1 MDEQHGATV
10 VLVNERA
17 LARRHWGVLLA
28 VGIVAVIFGIVVIV
42 WPGLTIAILM
52 ILVGIDA
59 ILFGAAMIAQG
70 LALRKA

>member
-28 VGIVAVIFGIVVIV
+28 VGIVAVIV